1 MDSKSI
7 SIHVGKTEN
16 DGAMIHSIPCNVD
29 YNGPAAVDNYFNDC
43 TRKTEDEGIIF

>member
-7 SIHVGKTEN
+7 SIHVGKSEN
-16 DGAMIHSIPCNVD
+16 GGATIHSIPCNID
-29 YNGPAAVDNYFNDC
+29 YNGPAAVDSYFYGC